1 MELKTGW
8 LGEENGMK
16 FWQHV
21 YLTDITRFYRDVIN
35 KKDLIQ
41 RIECEYKPGKA
52 YRYLTN
58 NFVQEVFVNGVSED
72 SKYCILQTKC
82 LPSQRI
88 SQKPYTNWAI
98 VRKDKSDSSGG
109 EIKSAYCT
117 CTAGLIGSCN
127 HVAELLFRVEAAVL
141 TGVAHPTCTSRLSEW
156 NVPKRK
162 KQIRLCKI
170 TSFLF
175 VQDTYAKK
183 TVSTYEN
190 RKLKL
195 QSRLKFK
202 DMSGS

>member
-21 YLTDITRFYRDVIN
+21 YPTDITRFYRDVIN

-127 HVAELLFRVEAAVL
+127 HVAGLLFRVEEAVL
-141 TGVAHPTCTSRLSEW
+141 TGVAHPPCTSRLSEW
-156 NVPKRK
+156 NIPKGK
-162 KQIRLCKI
+162 K
-170 TSFLF
+170 
-175 VQDTYAKK
+175 
-183 TVSTYEN
+183 
-190 RKLKL
+190 
-195 QSRLKFK
+195 
-202 DMSGS
+202 